1 MALPKREYY
10 YLQEVVQKLEITE
23 FDLQYYLSHGQ
34 MLGCA
39 WMNKN
44 TFTHEQKG
52 VLSKDYQK
60 THSGPY
66 EGYVTL
72 SPNDCREIFTTGFVH
87 AREFSDYPEVRLVV
101 PAEQPAILIR
111 RGGLMVSM
119 WDFEFFIEQYL
130 PNEGKKPN
138 RGGRPSVL
146 KRVLEEHE
154 RRIQRNEVYKHKIRE
169 ALALRQWADLHFK
182 NREDVPSQNTIR
194 NALMTYQQNAH
205 IKQHSEGLHTAA

>member
-34 MLGCA
+34 MLGCT
-39 WMNKN
+39 WINKSM
-44 TFTHEQKG
+44 FIHEQKG
-52 VLSKDYQK
+52 VSSKDGQK
-60 THSGPY
+60 AHSAPY

-87 AREFSDYPEVRLVV
+87 AREFFDYPEVRLIV
-101 PAEQPAILIR
+101 PEEQPAILIR

-119 WDFEFFIEQYL
+119 WDFEFFVEQYL
-130 PNEGKKPN
+130 SGKEKKPN
-138 RGGRPSVL
+138 RGGRPSVM
-146 KRVLEEHE
+146 KKVLEEHE
-154 RRIQRNEVYKHKIRE
+154 RRIQRNEAYKHNTRE
-169 ALALRQWADLHFK
+169 ALTLRQWAELHFK

-194 NALMTYQQNAH
+194 NALITYKPNSH
-205 IKQHSEGLHTAA
+205 IKQQSEDLHTAV